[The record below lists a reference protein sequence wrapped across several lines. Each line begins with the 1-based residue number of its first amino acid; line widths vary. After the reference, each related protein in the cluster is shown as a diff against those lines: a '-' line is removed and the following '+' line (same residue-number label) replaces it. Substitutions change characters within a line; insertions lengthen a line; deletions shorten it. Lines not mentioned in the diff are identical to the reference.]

1 MRDLSPTGNAQTAGT
16 LGPEIFGDPTSGG
29 LLLDTRARL
38 AHALQTSLQ
47 SDDLI
52 SIFFRHSH
60 NLVNYD
66 GLVYQD
72 SQQRQVKLGQQTT
85 HHCLYN
91 LSLPDSDLG
100 QITFYRRQ
108 RFSDTEQQC
117 LESLLA
123 SLAFPL
129 RNAQHYQKAIRMA
142 LIDPLTQVGN
152 RTALDRT
159 LNREHQLL
167 RRGGQSFALL
177 MIDIDHFKQIND
189 SHGHGAGDKVLAEV
203 AATIERISRGSD
215 TAFRYGGEEFSLVL
229 SATGASGGLIT
240 AERLRRAIEQ
250 TPFSHNGNIIRTTVS
265 IGVSACQDAE
275 ESLDRLMDRADRALY
290 KAKRAGR
297 NRACCEAPEISEKSL
312 PQSQRAR

>member
-1 MRDLSPTGNAQTAGT
+1 MRDLSPTGSAQTAGT
-16 LGPEIFGDPTSGG
+16 LTPEIFGDTASGG

-38 AHALQTSLQ
+38 AHALQTTLQ
-47 SDDLI
+47 SDDLV
-52 SIFFRHSH
+52 SIFFRHSR
-60 NLVNYD
+60 NLVSYD

-72 SQQRQVKLGQQTT
+72 PQQRHIKLGQQTT

-100 QITFYRRQ
+100 RITFYRRQ

-129 RNAQHYQKAIRMA
+129 RNAQHYQKAVRMA

-152 RTALDRT
+152 RAALDRT
-159 LNREHQLL
+159 LDHEHQLL
-167 RRGGQSFALL
+167 QRGGQGFALL

-189 SHGHGAGDKVLAEV
+189 LHGHGAGDKIIAEV

-215 TAFRYGGEEFSLVL
+215 TTFRYGGEEFSLVL

-250 TPFSHNGNIIRTTVS
+250 MKFIHNGKIIHTTVS
-265 IGVSACQDAE
+265 IGVSACQDAD
-275 ESLDRLMDRADRALY
+275 ESLDQLLERADSALY

-297 NRACCEAPEISEKSL
+297 NRACCEAPEITEKSL
-312 PQSQRAR
+312 KKPR